1 MQAGQVLLITPPFT
15 QINTPYP
22 ATCYLKGFLQTIGVF
37 SYQVDLSIEVFLKI
51 YSREGLKRIFNEVE
65 ETDPELSENAFRIWT
80 LKDAYVSTIDFVID
94 FLQNQRSTLA
104 YRIAGRDFLPM
115 ASRFDHLEE
124 IEDGFGVLS
133 LIDKSKY
140 FATLYLEDLADFI
153 KETVDPYFGF
163 SRYAEKIASSL
174 SSFDQMEGAIRDNEF
189 ITIQFL
195 REIVVDL
202 VRKFQPKLVAIT
214 VPFPGNLFSA
224 LKCAQFI
231 KLIDPEIKIVLGGGY
246 CNTELRSLTDERI
259 FSYVDFITLDDGEA
273 PLQCLLEYI
282 NGLRDSKN
290 LKRTFLL
297 HNQVV
302 QFCNGAIEKDIP
314 QREVGTPDYSDLH
327 LTKYLSV
334 LEVANPMHRLWSDG
348 RWNKLTIAH
357 GCYWGKCTFCDITLD
372 YIARYEPV
380 NASLLCDRIET
391 LVDQTGERG
400 FHFVDEAAPPAMMR
414 DLAIELIRRNLC
426 ITWWAN
432 IRFENTF
439 DDDLCRLLAASGCVA
454 VSGGLEVASDRLL
467 KLIQK
472 GVTVDQVTRV
482 AHSFTQAGIMVHAYL
497 MYGFPTQTEQ
507 ETMDALE
514 VVRQLF
520 EHDVIQSGFWH
531 LFSMTA
537 HSPVGRNPAIF
548 NVEKSGPL
556 FEGFAENDYL
566 HSDATGADHEKFS
579 EGLKTSLFNYLNAI
593 GLDKSL
599 DFWFPF
605 TVPKTAIPK
614 NLIRNIISQKRYKSP
629 SSKSRIYW
637 IGGEPCSSGENGNEI
652 VLTFINRENEFQL
665 RMSREIY
672 LWFIHIFPELEISNE
687 QPFTFDKLK
696 RTYEGS
702 LSRPIEN
709 LLKSITWKILRK
721 EGLLVI

>member
-37 SYQVDLSIEVFLKI
+37 SYQVDLSLEVFLKI

-94 FLQNQRSTLA
+94 FLQNQRPTSA

-174 SSFDQMEGAIRDNEF
+174 SSFDKMEGAIRDIEF

-195 REIVVDL
+195 RETIFDH

-224 LKCAQFI
+224 LKCAQFV
-231 KLIDPEIKIVLGGGY
+231 KSIDPEIKTVLGGGY

-282 NGLRDSKN
+282 DGLRDLKN

-297 HNQVV
+297 NNQVV
-302 QFCNGAIEKDIP
+302 QFCNGAIENDIP
-314 QREVGTPDYSDLH
+314 QREVGTPDYSDLY

-380 NASLLCDRIET
+380 NASLLCDRIEI
-391 LVDQTGERG
+391 LIDQTDERG

-414 DLAIELIRRNLC
+414 DLAVELIRRNLC

-507 ETMDALE
+507 ETMDSLE

-548 NVEKSGPL
+548 KVEKSGPL

-566 HSDATGADHEKFS
+566 HSDATGADHEKFGQ
-579 EGLKTSLFNYLNAI
+579 GLKTSLFNYLNGI

-605 TVPKTAIPK
+605 TVPKTTIPK
-614 NLIRNIISQKRYKSP
+614 NLIRNIISQKGYKSP

-637 IGGEPCSSGENGNEI
+637 IGGEPCSSEENGNEI
-652 VLTFINRENEFQL
+652 ILTFINRENEFQL
-665 RMSREIY
+665 RISREIY

-709 LLKSITWKILRK
+709 LLKSNTWKILRK
-721 EGLLVI
+721 QGLLVI